1 MIEKFI
7 ETSDNSNKVELSVDE
22 FKDLLHLS
30 PRYSPKNIVSNLLL
44 KIKKD
49 IVKYHPQF
57 DIKIV
62 KSSENQI
69 RGFSITW

>member
-44 KIKKD
+44 KIKK
-49 IVKYHPQF
+49 ILSNTIHSL
-57 DIKIV
+57 I
-62 KSSENQI
+62 
-69 RGFSITW
+69 

>member
-30 PRYSPKNIVSNLLL
+30 PRYSPK
-44 KIKKD
+44 KYCFKFTIK
-49 IVKYHPQF
+49 
-57 DIKIV
+57 
-62 KSSENQI
+62 NQKRYCQI
-69 RGFSITW
+69 PPTV